1 MKILLII
8 LLSFV
13 ITGCT
18 CTWGRAD
25 STSNSLS
32 LSLPSAGASYQSDT
46 FRDADGNSCTHALGS
61 GSTLEFGVTGLLQG
75 STVSRQAIKDIGV
88 YSRITIPIGAKLQK
102 RSRLNCNRLYEL
114 TLQAK
119 TLEIMRLQ
127 SELNKLKALAFEN

>member
-32 LSLPSAGASYQSDT
+32 LSLPSAGAGYQSDT
-46 FRDADGNSCTHALGS
+46 FRDSDGNSCSHALGS

-88 YSRITIPIGAKLQK
+88 YSRITIPIGAKLSK

-119 TLEIMRLQ
+119 NLEWLRLQ

>member
-1 MKILLII
+1 MKIFLIL
-8 LLSFV
+8 LLSFI

-18 CTWGRAD
+18 CTLTHAD

-32 LSLPSAGASYQSDT
+32 LSLPGANAGYQSDT

-114 TLQAK
+114 TLQSK
-119 TLEIMRLQ
+119 NLELLRLQ
-127 SELNKLKALAFEN
+127 QELNNLKALTFEN